1 MEALVAHSCRIT
13 NIRTPKPF
21 GCWGAYPYFR
31 PTPPKHGKAAV
42 LLNHPR
48 PAGIFSAFAPVAA
61 RHRTCAAPRSFGA
74 QRIDKPRVF
83 GVQ

>member
-1 MEALVAHSCRIT
+1 MEALVAHSRRIT

-31 PTPPKHGKAAV
+31 PTPPKHGKTAV
-42 LLNHPR
+42 FVNHPR
-48 PAGIFSAFAPVAA
+48 PARHFFGIRPCCGTAPG
-61 RHRTCAAPRSFGA
+61 SFVT
-74 QRIDKPRVF
+74 QRIDKPRIF